1 MKTNLILQ
9 LFKHQNTKT
18 MLRKHA
24 FLLVILSFCFAIP
37 AFSQLKFGLKVGG
50 STTDIN
56 AQEFEVKDGLNDIGV
71 ALKDAKYGIHGGIV
85 IRGQIGNFL
94 IQPEVVFNSN
104 SVDYEVTDLSDF
116 TTQIKEEKFQYL
128 DIPVLL
134 GYKLGPLR
142 LMAGPEAHIFINNS
156 SELFDFDTY
165 DEKFDAL
172 TLSWLGGVG
181 LDIWSLMLD
190 VRYEGNFNKFGEH
203 IRFGNQQFD
212 FDDRPSRWTFSVGFL
227 F

>member
-1 MKTNLILQ
+1 
-9 LFKHQNTKT
+9 

-24 FLLVILSFCFAIP
+24 FLLLALSLCFAVP

-56 AQEFEVKDGLNDIGV
+56 GEDFQVENGFDSIGV
-71 ALKDAKYGIHGGIV
+71 SLKDAKYGIHGGLV
-85 IRGQIGNFL
+85 IRAQLGNVL
-94 IQPEVVFNSN
+94 IQPEILFNSN
-104 SVDYEVTDLSDF
+104 SVDYTVTDLSNF
-116 TTQIKEEKFQYL
+116 TDQIKTEKFQYL
-128 DIPVLL
+128 DIPLLL

-142 LMAGPEAHIFINNS
+142 LMLGPEGHIFINNS
-156 SELFDFDTY
+156 SELTDFDSY
-165 DEKFDAL
+165 DEKFKSM

-190 VRYEGNFNKFGEH
+190 VRYEGSFNKFGDH

-212 FDDRPSRWTFSVGFL
+212 FDDRPSRWTFSLGFL

>member
-1 MKTNLILQ
+1 M
-9 LFKHQNTKT
+9 
-18 MLRKHA
+18 KHA
-24 FLLVILSFCFAIP
+24 FLLVALCLLTVTTT
-37 AFSQLKFGLKVGG
+37 FSQLRFGLKVGG

-56 AQEFEVKDGLNDIGV
+56 AKEFEVRDGIDEIGV
-71 ALKDAKYGIHGGIV
+71 ALKDAKYGIHGGLV

-94 IQPEVVFNSN
+94 IQPEVLFNSN
-104 SVDYEVTDLSDF
+104 SVDYEVTNLSNF

-134 GYKLGPLR
+134 GFKFGPLR
-142 LMAGPEAHIFINNS
+142 LMAGPEGHIFINNS
-156 SELFDFDTY
+156 SELTDFDSY
-165 DEKFDAL
+165 DDKFKTM

-190 VRYEGNFNKFGEH
+190 VRYEGNFEKFGDH
-203 IRFGNQQFD
+203 IRFGGQEFD
-212 FDDRPSRWTFSVGFL
+212 FDNRPSRWTFSVGFL